1 MGKPATNEEVMSLL
15 NRCCESTAKI
25 NSDLG
30 LLAVKDFIDYNEIL
44 EKNASNEFEKMI
56 IRMMSESII
65 VSDQFSPLKKRLNL
79 NERNEKSFKK
89 NGNKKKVIPKNP
101 SKTPDHP
108 PLEKVNIPSDLDERI
123 EKYLSTKK

>member
-15 NRCCESTAKI
+15 SRCCESTAKI

-56 IRMMSESII
+56 IRMMCESII

-89 NGNKKKVIPKNP
+89 NGKKKKVIPK
-101 SKTPDHP
+101 TPQKLVTTP
-108 PLEKVNIPSDLDERI
+108 PFRKGKHSFRFR
-123 EKYLSTKK
+123 

>member
-1 MGKPATNEEVMSLL
+1 MGKPATNEEVMSFLS
-15 NRCCESTAKI
+15 RCCESTAKI

-89 NGNKKKVIPKNP
+89 KVIPKNP
-101 SKTPDHP
+101 SKTLDHS